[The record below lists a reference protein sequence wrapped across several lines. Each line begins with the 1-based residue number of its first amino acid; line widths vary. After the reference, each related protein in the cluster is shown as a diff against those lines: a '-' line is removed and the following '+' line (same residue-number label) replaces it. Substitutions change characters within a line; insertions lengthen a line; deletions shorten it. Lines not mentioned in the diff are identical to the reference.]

1 MSQSLKE
8 GEAPIRELMY
18 TVTCYDDWSI
28 KNIMQITITEME
40 RRNFLQKT
48 GLGVFGLLGLNNLAA
63 LSAKALSAAPNL
75 TINKV
80 ETVRFKNAHWS
91 WIRLHTNEGI
101 IGTGE
106 TYPFNEANLGVI
118 KDLEWHSWAGKLLG
132 SNPLEIE
139 QTWARIFR
147 QNAFHGTGGAEMRA
161 LSAINIA
168 QWDILGQVCK
178 MPLYQLL
185 GGSINKNIRVY
196 NTYTNSRAINGWT
209 LEDDMEKI
217 ARFLVEEG
225 IGAIKF
231 CPFDKAASRNNGE
244 YISKNEIE
252 KSLEWIH
259 RVRDSVG
266 YDLEIGCEFH
276 SYWNLPSAIRIAH
289 ALEPYEILFLED
301 MMLQDNLQAYVSL
314 EQESKIPLV
323 ISERLASRFDFREMF
338 EAKAGSIAMYDL
350 TWCGG
355 ISEGKKISD
364 MANTYYIP
372 TMMHTSGG
380 PILWYASTHLAAAI
394 TNLFYVESVY
404 PEWKNRNPLFFD
416 NAPKVSNGL
425 VLPPEKPGLGLQF
438 KSGLFGQKDVIVETI
453 SEMK

>member
-1 MSQSLKE
+1 M
-8 GEAPIRELMY
+8 
-18 TVTCYDDWSI
+18 D
-28 KNIMQITITEME
+28 
-40 RRNFLQKT
+40 RRDFIQKS
-48 GLGVFGLLGLNNLAA
+48 GMGVFGILGLQALAPFRA
-63 LSAKALSAAPNL
+63 MAMSAAPNL
-75 TINKV
+75 KVTRV

-91 WIRLHTNEGI
+91 WVRLHTNEGI

-106 TYPFNEANLGVI
+106 TYPFNEANTAVI

-132 SNPLEIE
+132 TNPLEIE
-139 QTWARIFR
+139 QTWARIFE

-178 MPLYQLL
+178 MPVYQLL
-185 GGSINKNIRVY
+185 GGSIEKEIRVY
-196 NTYTNSRAINGWT
+196 NTYTNGITRAINGWT
-209 LEDDMEKI
+209 LENDMEEI
-217 ARFLVEEG
+217 ARFLVGKG
-225 IGAIKF
+225 IKAIKF
-231 CPFDKAASRNNGE
+231 CPFDKAAARNNGE
-244 YISKNEIE
+244 YISKNDID
-252 KSLEWIH
+252 KSLDWIK

-266 YDLEIGCEFH
+266 YDLEMGCEFH
-276 SYWNLPSAIRIAH
+276 SRWNLPSAARIAH
-289 ALEPYEILFLED
+289 ALEPYDILFLED
-301 MMLQDNLQAYVSL
+301 MMLQDNMQAYVSL
-314 EQESKIPLV
+314 EQESEIPLV
-323 ISERLASRFDFREMF
+323 ISERLATRFGFREML

-404 PEWKNRNPLFFD
+404 PEWHDRNPRFFE
-416 NAPKVSNGL
+416 NGPQIVNGKVK
-425 VLPPEKPGLGLQF
+425 PPELPGLGLQF
-438 KSGLFGQKDVIVETI
+438 KKGLFEQDDVIVETI
-453 SEMK
+453 SEE